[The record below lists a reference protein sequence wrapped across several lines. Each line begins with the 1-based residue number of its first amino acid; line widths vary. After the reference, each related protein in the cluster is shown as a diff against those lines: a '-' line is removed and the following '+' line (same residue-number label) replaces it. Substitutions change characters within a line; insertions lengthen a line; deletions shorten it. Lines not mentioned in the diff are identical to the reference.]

1 MIAIS
6 GSIADGVDISALHD
20 TPQRQTAEVPASFR
34 AKLSPE
40 ALNLLGPP
48 RGQIAVR
55 TGTSKGSCETLPGRA
70 APGGQYR

>member
-20 TPQRQTAEVPASFR
+20 TLQRQTAEVPASLR
-34 AKLSPE
+34 VKLSRE
-40 ALNLLGPP
+40 DLILLGPP

-55 TGTSKGSCETLPGRA
+55 TGTSKGSCETLPGRP